1 MASTSCETCAN
12 YQYDEICD
20 CYFCTV
26 NLDEDEMLRF
36 LTGSS
41 SDCAYW
47 RNGDDYA
54 VVRKQN

>member
-12 YQYDEICD
+12 YVYDEFCD

-36 LTGSS
+36 LNGSS
-41 SDCAYW
+41 ANCNYW

-54 VVRKQN
+54 VVKKQI